1 MIQQYALFFDIDGT
15 LVSFKTHEI
24 PPSTI
29 QALVQAKANGSRVYI
44 ATGRPPLII
53 TNLGAIE
60 HLIDGYITTNGALCY
75 VGDELIAC
83 QAIPKEDVMTCVDD
97 CQKKG
102 HSLIVI
108 GRKDVA
114 VIDPKGDV
122 DRIFRQM
129 LAVKNLDKASPMDV
143 VLQQDILQLT
153 AFFPADYEPQLMAR
167 MTHCVSGRWHPEFTD
182 ITANGADKGKGIV
195 AMARHEG
202 FDPSHTIAFGD
213 GGNDT
218 SMILQA
224 GIGIAMGNAIDEL
237 KQQADYVTTSVDD
250 DGVLNALRH
259 FQVIP
264 SSDRRQELSILIPVY
279 NSDCRQQVTALSHQ
293 AETIEGLRCEIVV
306 ADDGSDDVALQGI
319 NAELSAL
326 PNVRYIRREQNVG
339 RAAIR
344 NYLAHEARYEWL
356 LFMDGDM
363 AIPSDTF
370 LKKWVEADVKEVAY
384 GGYVVGEGSRSSLR
398 FIYEKENEPMHRAT
412 ERRKRPHQHFHTCN
426 FLIRRDLML
435 ANPFDERF
443 RHYGY
448 EDVLFGKQLKK
459 NDVKIEHVD
468 NPAGFFDFEDNVH
481 FVNKTEEGLRT
492 LHVFRKDLRG
502 YSQMLTFVDGI
513 HLGVVRW
520 CIRCWHRLFG
530 ALERR
535 NLCGN
540 SPSLRLF
547 KLYKLGFFLT
557 INEKQ

>member
-83 QAIPKEDVMTCVDD
+83 QAIPKEDVMTCVED

-114 VIDPKGDV
+114 VIDPQGDV

-129 LAVKNLDKASPMDV
+129 LAVKNLDKASPLDV

-167 MTHCVSGRWHPEFTD
+167 MIHCVSGRWHPEFTD

-202 FDPSHTIAFGD
+202 FDLSHTIAFGD

-279 NSDCRQQVTALSHQ
+279 NSDCRQQVTALSYQ

-412 ERRKRPHQHFHTCN
+412 ERRKRPHQHFHTWN
-426 FLIRRDLML
+426 FLIRRYVML
-435 ANPFDERF
+435 ANPFDEGV
-443 RHYGY
+443 RHYGH
-448 EDVLFGKQLKK
+448 EAV
-459 NDVKIEHVD
+459 
-468 NPAGFFDFEDNVH
+468 
-481 FVNKTEEGLRT
+481 
-492 LHVFRKDLRG
+492 
-502 YSQMLTFVDGI
+502 TF
-513 HLGVVRW
+513 W
-520 CIRCWHRLFG
+520 
-530 ALERR
+530 
-535 NLCGN
+535 
-540 SPSLRLF
+540 
-547 KLYKLGFFLT
+547 
-557 INEKQ
+557 